1 MAKPLPQ
8 PPLPWFLRWPGFVLA
23 VVFALA
29 FRGAG
34 GSLAALFSAEAREA
48 MGGFMRGFFPPAHD
62 ASFLSLMARPLL
74 ETVAIAFLGISLAL
88 VLALPLSFLAAEPEA
103 FALGGDRHGPVRRA
117 AWVGA
122 RLLLNLMRSIPELV
136 WALVFVRALG
146 IGPAAGVLAIGVGY
160 AGVIGKVFAEIFESV
175 PRGGVE
181 GLAVAGAAPLRVFA
195 FGMLPAALPLM
206 GSYTLYRFDCAL
218 RISALLG
225 IVGAGGLGQQ
235 LELSMKMF
243 AYDEVATQVLA
254 LFALVAG
261 VDWLSQAARGRLQRS
276 QGLLPLGP
284 SALAGRVLALLAW
297 GGVAVASARWLD
309 VPFAELFSL
318 TSLESIGAFVRGM
331 FPPEL
336 DSRFLAGLLPVVW
349 ETLCI
354 SVLGTGM
361 AAAAGLVLAY
371 PAAQRLLAGGAERPE
386 ARHAGRGV
394 LLASV
399 AWLARGVANLGR
411 CLPELLWALVFIFA
425 VGLGPFAG
433 ALALGVH
440 TAGVLARLFTET
452 LEEVPPGPVAALR
465 DAGAGPFG
473 ATVFAALPQA
483 FPQLVAYTLYRWEV
497 NIRAS
502 AVLGVVGA
510 GGLGKELH
518 VSLGLFQYHRTLT
531 LVAVILALVTIVD
544 FASGWLRR
552 RIQAASGQLLEQPSA
567 PDAVEAT
574 VSLELPTKG
583 ITR

>member
-1 MAKPLPQ
+1 MSVPQ

-23 VVFALA
+23 AVLALA
-29 FRGAG
+29 YHGAG
-34 GSLAALFSAEAREA
+34 GSLTALFSADARQA
-48 MGGFMRGFFPPAHD
+48 MAGFARGFFPPAHD
-62 ASFLSLMARPLL
+62 AAFLSLMARPLL

-88 VLALPLSFLAAEPEA
+88 VLALPLSFLAAAPEA
-103 FALGGDRHGPVRRA
+103 FALGGDRHGPVRRG
-117 AWVGA
+117 AWLGA

-136 WALVFVRALG
+136 WALIFVRALG

-160 AGVIGKVFAEIFESV
+160 AGVIGKVFGEIFESI

-181 GLAVAGAAPLRVFA
+181 GLAMAGAPPLRVFA
-195 FGMLPAALPLM
+195 FGTLPAAMPLM
-206 GSYTLYRFDCAL
+206 GSYALYRFDCAL

-235 LELSMKMF
+235 IELSMKMF
-243 AYDEVATQVLA
+243 AYDEVAAQVVA

-261 VDWLSQAARGRLQRS
+261 VDWISQVARGRLQRS

-284 SALAGRVLALLAW
+284 HALAGRVLALLVW
-297 GGVAVASARWLD
+297 GGASGASAWLLD
-309 VPFAELFSL
+309 VPFGELFSVA
-318 TSLESIGAFVRGM
+318 SIESIGAFVRDM

-336 DSRFLAGLLPVVW
+336 DARFLKSLAPVVW

-354 SVLGTGM
+354 SVLGTAI
-361 AAAAGLVLAY
+361 AAVAGLALAY
-371 PAAQRLLAGGAERPE
+371 PAAHRLHAGGAERPE
-386 ARHAGRGV
+386 ARNAWRGAV
-394 LLASV
+394 LAMT
-399 AWLARGVANLGR
+399 AWGARGVANLGR
-411 CLPELLWALVFIFA
+411 SLPELLWAFVFIFA

-465 DAGAGPFG
+465 DAGAGPMG
-473 ATVFAALPQA
+473 ATVFAGLPQA

-518 VSLGLFQYHRTLT
+518 VSLGLFQYHRTLA
-531 LVAVILALVTIVD
+531 LVGVILALVTIVD

-552 RIQAASGQLLEQPSA
+552 RIQAASGQLLEQPIA

-574 VSLELPTKG
+574 VSLDLPTKG